1 MRGGGRP
8 SCPRSD
14 VDNYGRLTVGNKKVL
29 AGILVLALVVAGA
42 GVGYAKWGGSDTAK
56 KKDLIILADVQ
67 RRTLQ
72 DTVTVTGT
80 LARRELRKV
89 TAVAQGRVSAVYAK
103 DGSNA
108 RAGSR
113 LFAIDGRD
121 AIAEPGSIRFF
132 RPLAVGDR
140 GDDVLQL
147 KRILATAGDNPGPM
161 NTLFTEQTRFALA
174 QWQAQHHYPGA
185 SPVSPQTVTVSLAQG
200 SGYTLGNQDAAG
212 LTIGPAGA
220 RTAAATT
227 GVTRRGVLAAFRSDA
242 GLAEADVAPLAVA
255 PVLSIQSVNAVVS
268 EGTPATYVI
277 TASQSSATDIH
288 VNLLSGGTADG
299 NDVVTPPTSVTLPM
313 NTTSV
318 SVSVPTRVDQ
328 RVKPTKT
335 LTLSIGAG
343 STYSVGSP
351 RSATTRI
358 VNSNVPSLHVSGG
371 GVISPGSAATL
382 VVTADQAPVHDT
394 QVSLT
399 FSGDAIPG
407 TDYTTVNP
415 VLKLRAGQTSTRVTV
430 KTLPSNVIQPDHHI
444 VASLTP
450 IPTEYSV
457 GSPGIAVVTIRG
469 ATGSAALPIVTLR
482 SATTH
487 LLKGQ
492 PYSVELSL
500 SQALSVP
507 LTVVLAYGGNA
518 AQGTDFTLPG
528 GTIVVPPGQTTL
540 PVAIP
545 TVLDKVVESDRV
557 LIVAVAANPAYHIGV
572 PNTASVTIESEVTPE
587 ITISTNTATV
597 ATGGAATFTIRADQA
612 PVEDTSVNYQVVGTA
627 MPGEDFEP
635 LLGTALLRAGQA
647 QVSVT
652 LRSIQKDVV
661 FVPTDMIVAN
671 WPIRVGEVFVK
682 EGDPL
687 PPGTAVM
694 SLTDPNFTVTLQAP
708 ASDRTKLK
716 VGQHCTVTL
725 AGGTTEEPGTI
736 SQLDSNLTS
745 LEAATPGG
753 QQQQVYEGEI
763 EVGDLGAADGA
774 AVTIKVIVE
783 QETNVPTVPIA
794 AVKQNGSG
802 EDVVRVL
809 DLNQRGKIKEVPVE
823 TGLTEGSYI
832 EIKRGLKGDETV
844 IVEVDQPQ

>member
-1 MRGGGRP
+1 M
-8 SCPRSD
+8 
-14 VDNYGRLTVGNKKVL
+14 VGNKKVL
-29 AGILVLALVVAGA
+29 AGVLVLALVVAGA
-42 GVGYAKWGGSDTAK
+42 GVGYAQWGGSDTAE

-80 LARRELRKV
+80 LARQELRKV
-89 TAVAQGRVSAVYAK
+89 TAVAQGRVSAIYAK
-103 DGSNA
+103 DGANA

-121 AIAEPGSIRFF
+121 AIAEQGSVRFF
-132 RPLAVGDR
+132 RPLGVGDR

-147 KRILATAGDNPGPM
+147 KRILAAAGNNPGPM
-161 NTLFTEQTRFALA
+161 NTLFTVQTRFALA

-185 SPVSPQTVTVSLAQG
+185 APVSPQTVTVSLAQG

-212 LTIGPAGA
+212 LTIGPPGA

-227 GVTRRGVLAAFRSDA
+227 GATRRGVLAAFRSDA
-242 GLAEADVAPLAVA
+242 GLADAGLADADVTPLAVT
-255 PVLSIQSVNAVVS
+255 PVLRIQSVNAVVS
-268 EGTPATYVI
+268 QGTPATYVI
-277 TASQSSATDIH
+277 TASQSSPTDIN
-288 VNLLSGGTADG
+288 VNLLSGGTANA

-351 RSATTRI
+351 RTATTRI
-358 VNSNVPSLHVSGG
+358 VNSNVPSLHIRGG
-371 GVISPGSAATL
+371 GVIPPGSEATL

-394 QVSLT
+394 QVSLV

-407 TDYTTVNP
+407 TDYAPVNP
-415 VLKLRAGQTSTRVTV
+415 VLRLRAGQTSTRVTL
-430 KTLPSNVIQPDHHI
+430 KTFPNNVIQPDHHI

-450 IPTEYSV
+450 IPTQYSV
-457 GSPGIAVVTIRG
+457 GSLGTAVVTIRG

-492 PYSVELSL
+492 PYLVDLSL

-540 PVAIP
+540 PVTIP

-557 LIVAVAANPAYHIGV
+557 LIVAVAASAVYQIGV
-572 PNTASVTIESEVTPE
+572 PNTTSVTIESEVTPE
-587 ITISTNTATV
+587 ITISSSTATV

-612 PVEDTSVNYQVVGTA
+612 PVEDTSINYQVVGSAT
-627 MPGEDFEP
+627 PGEDFEP

-694 SLTDPNFTVTLQAP
+694 SLTDPNFTVTLQAS

-716 VGQHCTVTL
+716 VGQQCTVTL
-725 AGGTTEEPGTI
+725 AGGVTEEPGTI

-753 QQQQVYEGEI
+753 QQQQVYEGKV

-783 QETNVPTVPIA
+783 QETNATTVPIA
-794 AVKQNGSG
+794 AVKQNGTG
-802 EDVVRVL
+802 QDVVRVL
-809 DLNQRGKIKEVPVE
+809 DLNQGGKVKEVPVE

-832 EIKRGLKGDETV
+832 EIKKGLKGDETV